1 MNTTESRPTIDPN
14 LVRLFSIMAAGI
26 AYLFMN
32 AAYVAFPGPFFSLL
46 FLPGFLSAVIP
57 SISWDPA
64 TNFVDRLEG
73 WIRDRHWRILESGS
87 WWTQPIRL
95 FIGPAIW
102 VMNRIETRVLNP
114 HIRAGLNLGAMS
126 GAAVALFFVGVQLLV
141 LALFLIVLLA
151 IAFFRGAVDVAPWGT
166 NEGSAGA
173 ATGAAGAPMVRKNLN
188 PAVERLKGKRIVNSG
203 LLGDSPT
210 NLVIDRNGRL
220 LKQGL
225 FNEQTGYRIK
235 DDGRIVHENFFER
248 DLGLRIKEDGR
259 IVKVGLLDKPTEH
272 RITEDGRLVKDGIFF
287 DRDTGTKFK

>member
-1 MNTTESRPTIDPN
+1 
-14 LVRLFSIMAAGI
+14 
-26 AYLFMN
+26 
-32 AAYVAFPGPFFSLL
+32 
-46 FLPGFLSAVIP
+46 
-57 SISWDPA
+57 
-64 TNFVDRLEG
+64 
-73 WIRDRHWRILESGS
+73 
-87 WWTQPIRL
+87 
-95 FIGPAIW
+95 
-102 VMNRIETRVLNP
+102 
-114 HIRAGLNLGAMS
+114 
-126 GAAVALFFVGVQLLV
+126 
-141 LALFLIVLLA
+141 
-151 IAFFRGAVDVAPWGT
+151 
-166 NEGSAGA
+166 
-173 ATGAAGAPMVRKNLN
+173 MVRKNLN